1 MKRPSPKL
9 LLFFVLLFLAFIVN
23 SCGTWGENSSQAA
36 DSAYLPLDDSEYPY
50 AGLPRLVIETENF
63 RQINNKETKV
73 PARLQFYG
81 ENKPSSEILD
91 LTIKGRGNSSF
102 VMTKYGYKIKLAEKE
117 SMLGMP
123 KDKEWDLISNF
134 RDRSILRNYIT
145 YQLAGILGDEYFP
158 KGKFI
163 ELYLNRQ
170 YLGIYLL
177 VEHVKV
183 SKSRVDIPKSDSSFL
198 FEKTSATTTDGALFT
213 SGLGY
218 IFKFRQPKEPSE
230 ESRALLENHID
241 DFENFLQ
248 SKNIYKLDLI
258 GNWIDIDDFV
268 RYYWIQEFTKN
279 IDGHR
284 RSIFITWETDSFL
297 KMGPV
302 WDFDLGY
309 GNSLDVKSGPEG
321 WLIRKYGWNRYLFKN
336 KDYESRVREYWKKN
350 RSAFVATLDS
360 IDSMSE
366 KLERASANEFKKWPI
381 LENDSRW
388 PFHEKFDSYQDA
400 VDDLKSWIEAR
411 IQWVDENI

>member
-9 LLFFVLLFLAFIVN
+9 LLVFFLLFLAFIVN

-36 DSAYLPLDDSEYPY
+36 DSAYLPLDDSDYPY

-63 RQINNKETKV
+63 GQINNKETKV

-177 VEHVKV
+177 V
-183 SKSRVDIPKSDSSFL
+183 
-198 FEKTSATTTDGALFT
+198 
-213 SGLGY
+213 
-218 IFKFRQPKEPSE
+218 
-230 ESRALLENHID
+230 
-241 DFENFLQ
+241 
-248 SKNIYKLDLI
+248 
-258 GNWIDIDDFV
+258 
-268 RYYWIQEFTKN
+268 
-279 IDGHR
+279 
-284 RSIFITWETDSFL
+284 
-297 KMGPV
+297 
-302 WDFDLGY
+302 
-309 GNSLDVKSGPEG
+309 
-321 WLIRKYGWNRYLFKN
+321 
-336 KDYESRVREYWKKN
+336 
-350 RSAFVATLDS
+350 
-360 IDSMSE
+360 
-366 KLERASANEFKKWPI
+366 
-381 LENDSRW
+381 
-388 PFHEKFDSYQDA
+388 
-400 VDDLKSWIEAR
+400 
-411 IQWVDENI
+411 